1 MTPTNPQKYA
11 CTSFSEFSVELRIIA
26 LSLRDFIMLFLRKQ
40 LFREDEWLNC
50 VNCQYV
56 GYLYECIYII
66 CFYFHCIQ
74 GHHQVSGEIQT
85 VVNIYLQCFVYI
97 LSLHI
102 VKTVFK
108 KLYPCFIFSSLQSFS
123 VYSDAVP
130 PCTGPVTLCS
140 TLKKDQSDH
149 EPIELTFIAV
159 TLMLTT

>member
-108 KLYPCFIFSSLQSFS
+108 KWYPCFVLFFPAFSHFLS
-123 VYSDAVP
+123 
-130 PCTGPVTLCS
+130 
-140 TLKKDQSDH
+140 
-149 EPIELTFIAV
+149 
-159 TLMLTT
+159 TLMLCLLALVLSHFVAHWKKIKVTTSQ